1 MNAVYRSIANWDWIT
16 LILFAGLVII
26 TLGKYFFKTSFFTFI
41 TLPFNRKYI
50 TLNKKKAK
58 LINGFH
64 ILITIF
70 QVLNISLFIF
80 LIHNYWLGQNPNGSP
95 AMFWIIVGLLCT
107 FILTKIALQLGNG
120 YFFENSPLMK
130 ELIFEKISYFNY
142 SGLVAFLGNLMLIY
156 VFRNYLPLG
165 YTFVFL
171 ILLIN
176 LIGLGAIF
184 RNHQKLIMPNIF
196 YFILYLCTLEIAPL
210 VIFISYLNS

>member
-1 MNAVYRSIANWDWIT
+1 MDAIYRNIPNWDWIT
-16 LILFAGLVII
+16 LILIAGLVII
-26 TLGKYFFKTSFFTFI
+26 TMGKYFFKTSFFTFI

-80 LIHNYWLGQNPNGSP
+80 LTRSYWLGENPNNSQ
-95 AMFWIIVGLLCT
+95 AMFWIIVGMLCT
-107 FILTKIALQLGNG
+107 FILVKIALQLGNG
-120 YFFENSPLMK
+120 YFFENSPLMM
-130 ELIFEKISYFNY
+130 ELIFEKISYLNY
-142 SGLVAFLGNLMLIY
+142 SGLVAFLGNLLLIY

-165 YTFVFL
+165 YIFVFL
-171 ILLIN
+171 ILVIN
-176 LIGLGAIF
+176 LIGLGTIL
-184 RNHQKLIMPNIF
+184 RNRQKLIIPNIF